1 MTESSLTQTDRE
13 IDGMLIDSSWVTEM
27 SAATGKGQGSLSEYE
42 TCVYQKPQR
51 LFNENNLWLKLE

>member
-1 MTESSLTQTDRE
+1 
-13 IDGMLIDSSWVTEM
+13 MLIDSSWVTEM